1 MKIWHVDKKQTQE
14 DEMIDIKAAL
24 FDLDGVIVD
33 TAKYHYLAWKRLA
46 DELGFNF
53 TKEDNEKL
61 KGVSRRGSLERLLE
75 IGKMSF
81 NEETMEKLAEK
92 KSTWYVEYISKMDES
107 EILPGA
113 KEFILRLRNEGVKTA
128 LGSASKN
135 TPLILEKLGIRDLFD
150 VVVDGNMV
158 SKTKPDPEV
167 FLKCAELLNV
177 KPENCIV
184 YEDAEAGVI
193 AAKTAGMKCV
203 GIGKKDVLALADAVV
218 EGLHEIRNGY
228 GL

>member
-1 MKIWHVDKKQTQE
+1 MN
-14 DEMIDIKAAL
+14 DIKAAL

-46 DELGFNF
+46 AELGFNF

-61 KGVSRRGSLERLLE
+61 KGVSRRGSLKILLE
-75 IGKMSF
+75 IGKLSF
-81 NEETMEKLAEK
+81 DEDTMEKLADK
-92 KSTWYVEYISKMDES
+92 KNTWYVEYISKMDES

-113 KEFILRLRNEGVKTA
+113 KDFILRLRKEGVKTA

-135 TPLILEKLGIRDLFD
+135 TPLILKNLGISNLFD
-150 VVVDGNMV
+150 VIVDGNMV

-184 YEDAEAGVI
+184 YEDAEAGVK
-193 AAKTAGMKCV
+193 AAKNAGMKCI
-203 GIGKKDVLALADAVV
+203 GIGRKDVLTMADAVV
-218 EGLHEIRNGY
+218 EGLHEIKSGF
-228 GL
+228 GLYKSDLIGKATYEAT